1 SYLSFSVDLRL
12 EDSVDAQRLRS
23 GAKLAQQ
30 ADTSSQ
36 FPLLLSLDGKLPTP
50 APEGTN
56 WDGVRELVTDVRVQ
70 SLKASVQRRQQ
81 LEHRPRTSSLPPVP
95 AQELGSS
102 LPPRTYAELVA
113 DLCPL
118 SQPVGSDVPSAITL
132 SALEEGPSTSSH
144 SPALDT
150 STSPFTSVLG
160 QDSSPSP
167 STSLQPLSYTA
178 SYSMPRIG
186 GNTCSS
192 SMHVD
197 GLAVALSRI
206 RQGWIDA
213 RRALGVTDVPVSSY
227 PATPPLPS
235 SRTATARFYSIE
247 RVQQQLR
254 ALLSST
260 PRSAHLTS
268 ILVPGRDGSAD
279 AWESAASGI
288 TASPVQPLAPTTP
301 NHNAVAHVA
310 STLPVVASW
319 FGPPA
324 QALLMSPQPD
334 LPYPIAPL
342 SHPHPHHVFIPPP
355 ALASP
360 LHRIFSFVATL
371 SYSPLPPSR
380 YFSSLLH

>member
-1 SYLSFSVDLRL
+1 MFILIHLTPLGETPTPDDIFLHPLRASHHLDDFSLPISFPVDAQAQLHIRDGHPVIYCQHRRCDVLHNDLPASKTPRRVLTGDTFKILSSDAPASISVTYAVAVSYLSFSVDLRL

-113 DLCPL
+113 DLCPP
-118 SQPVGSDVPSAITL
+118 SQPVGSDVPSAITP

-227 PATPPLPS
+227 PV
-235 SRTATARFYSIE
+235 SRTR
-247 RVQQQLR
+247 
-254 ALLSST
+254 LS
-260 PRSAHLTS
+260 R
-268 ILVPGRDGSAD
+268 
-279 AWESAASGI
+279 
-288 TASPVQPLAPTTP
+288 
-301 NHNAVAHVA
+301 
-310 STLPVVASW
+310 
-319 FGPPA
+319 
-324 QALLMSPQPD
+324 
-334 LPYPIAPL
+334 
-342 SHPHPHHVFIPPP
+342 
-355 ALASP
+355 
-360 LHRIFSFVATL
+360 
-371 SYSPLPPSR
+371 
-380 YFSSLLH
+380 